1 MGNGLVINHSS
12 TLAESPTSSKPTPV
26 LSAVST
32 TQTHGPIPFAAE
44 LLGIDHSQYAI
55 WIRTFGRLR
64 VYVDYREIPSKEWRY
79 PKVQSLLRFL
89 LLHPGNVPLDQVLET
104 IWPDLP
110 PERARQNFA
119 VALHHLRKAVEPDK
133 DKPHRSQLILYKDK
147 QVRLDHSSILTDR
160 NLFLKLWAHVQK
172 AGLLPEEQQP
182 FLMALTSLYAGPL
195 YEDEPYEDWCAV
207 ERQRLSDIYVLARE
221 ALARLAFEANNLNL
235 CVQHCQEVLVVEPLH
250 EPAHLLLL
258 QAYQVMGHRARA
270 VTHYHQLRKQLD
282 DELGVP
288 PSEPIRQLYEEILNT

>member
-1 MGNGLVINHSS
+1 MVQGLVVNHSS
-12 TLAESPTSSKPTPV
+12 TYAESTTTHISSPARSLP
-26 LSAVST
+26 SA
-32 TQTHGPIPFAAE
+32 TQPYGPIPLAAE
-44 LLGIDHSQYAI
+44 KLGIDHSQYSI

-64 VYVDYREIPSKEWRY
+64 VYVDYKEIPSKEWRY

-89 LLHPGNVPLDQVLET
+89 LLHPGTIALDQVLEA

-119 VALHHLRKAVEPDK
+119 VALHHLRRALEPNR
-133 DKPHRSQLILYKDK
+133 DKPHRSRLILYKDR

-160 NLFLKLWAHVQK
+160 NLFLKLWAHLQN
-172 AGLLPEEQQP
+172 AALPPEEQEP
-182 FLMALTSLYAGPL
+182 YLLALTSLYAGPL
-195 YEDEPYEDWCAV
+195 YEDEPYEDWCAL
-207 ERQRLSDIYVLARE
+207 ERQRLSDIYILARE
-221 ALARLAFEANNLNL
+221 TLARLAFEANNMSL
-235 CVQHCQEVLVVEPLH
+235 CVQHCQEVLAVEPLH

-258 QAYQVMGHRARA
+258 QAYQGMGHRARA